1 MLFAALICI
10 AFMLTLL
17 ATGQWANLNRNI
29 ISGQNQSSYRI
40 PYEAPTK
47 TSLVFSW
54 IYSVAQP
61 IAKVAI
67 WALPVVLIYGVVTTA
82 DKFVRRIIS
91 WVQFNFGWSNIQSK
105 LLSTV
110 IAWTVA
116 ILLIWSLMTPR
127 IVLPYLLA
135 ALAGFIFNLVFY
147 SLAHVIRPNTPAK
160 DKS

>member
-10 AFMLTLL
+10 VFMLMLF
-17 ATGQWANLNRNI
+17 ATGQWDNLNRNM
-29 ISGQNQSSYRI
+29 ISSQNQSSYRI

-54 IYSVAQP
+54 IYGVAHP
-61 IAKVAI
+61 ITKVAI
-67 WALPVVLIYGVVTTA
+67 WVLPVVLIYGVVAAA
-82 DKFVRRIIS
+82 DKLMRRIIS

-105 LLSTV
+105 LLFTV

-135 ALAGFIFNLVFY
+135 ALAGFIVNLVFY
-147 SLAHVIRPNTPAK
+147 SLAHVIQPNVPTK

>member
-10 AFMLTLL
+10 ILMLILF
-17 ATGQWANLNRNI
+17 ATDQWDNLNRNI
-29 ISGQNQSSYRI
+29 ISSQNQSSYRI

-47 TSLVFSW
+47 ASLVFSW
-54 IYSVAQP
+54 IYGVAQP
-61 IAKVAI
+61 ITKVAI
-67 WALPVVLIYGVVTTA
+67 WVLPVVLIYGAVTAA
-82 DKFVRRIIS
+82 DKLMRRIIS

-127 IVLPYLLA
+127 IVLPYLLI

-147 SLAHVIRPNTPAK
+147 SLAHAIQPKVSAK